1 MNAFQFMSCQETQQS
16 LSLYVDDQ
24 LALPV
29 RAACDDHLRECPLCR
44 AELAELRAISRGLAT
59 LARPIAPS
67 ALAASISDALLIE
80 VAARKRQ
87 PALPLNVRLAR
98 WLKPRLMP
106 YSVGSLASL
115 LLFGVMFNALRPHM
129 KALNDAAIAA
139 READAAT
146 YRIIYVGTEG
156 PSIYEP
162 ITPELF
168 AAQRAPF
175 NVESPSLN
183 PRGAL
188 AELTREQWHGHN
200 EGEDDM
206 IVVTDVF
213 SNGRASLA
221 DVVEAPRDRRMLDEF
236 QVALRKNAAFV
247 PAYYDRRPET
257 MRVVF
262 VVQKV
267 GVAERN
273 F

>member
-1 MNAFQFMSCQETQQS
+1 MLCQETQQS

-29 RAACDDHLRECPLCR
+29 RAACDEHLRECPVCR
-44 AELAELRAISRGLAT
+44 AELAEMRAIRRGLAV
-59 LARPIAPS
+59 LARPLAPPG
-67 ALAASISDALLIE
+67 LASSINDALSIE
-80 VAARKRQ
+80 AAARQRQ
-87 PALPLNVRLAR
+87 PVLPFSVKLAQ
-98 WLKPRLMP
+98 WLRPRLMP
-106 YSVGSLASL
+106 YTVGSLASV

-129 KALNDAAIAA
+129 RALSEAAIAA
-139 READAAT
+139 READF
-146 YRIIYVGTEG
+146 VGTEG

-168 AAQRAPF
+168 AAQRTPF
-175 NVESPSLN
+175 NGESPSLN

-188 AELTREQWHGHN
+188 AALTRSQSRGP

-206 IVVTDVF
+206 IVVADVF

-221 DVVEAPRDRRMLDEF
+221 DVVQPPRDRRMLDEF

-267 GVAERN
+267 DVPERN

>member
-1 MNAFQFMSCQETQQS
+1 MR
-16 LSLYVDDQ
+16 V
-24 LALPV
+24 
-29 RAACDDHLRECPLCR
+29 ACDEHLRQCPVCR
-44 AELAELRAISRGLAT
+44 TELAEMRAISRGLAT
-59 LARPIAPS
+59 LARPQSPPDLASSIND
-67 ALAASISDALLIE
+67 ALAIE
-80 VAARKRQ
+80 AAARKRQ
-87 PALPLNVRLAR
+87 PVLPLGVRLAR
-98 WLKPRLMP
+98 WLRPRLMP
-106 YSVGSLASL
+106 YTVGSLASL

-129 KALNDAAIAA
+129 RALSEAALAA
-139 READAAT
+139 READAAS
-146 YRIIYVGTEG
+146 YKIIFVGTEG

-168 AAQRAPF
+168 AAQRTPF
-175 NVESPSLN
+175 NGESPSLN

-188 AELTREQWHGHN
+188 AALTRSQTRGP

-206 IVVTDVF
+206 IVVADVF

-221 DVVEAPRDRRMLDEF
+221 DVVQPPRDRRMLDDF

-267 GVAERN
+267 DVPERN

>member
-1 MNAFQFMSCQETQQS
+1 MSCQATQQS

-29 RAACDDHLRECPLCR
+29 RAACDEHLRDCPLCR
-44 AELAELRAISRGLAT
+44 AELAEMRAISRRLAT
-59 LARPIAPS
+59 LTRPVSPS
-67 ALAASISDALLIE
+67 NLAASISDALWIE
-80 VAARKRQ
+80 AAAQKRQ
-87 PALPLNVRLAR
+87 PILPLKVRLAR

-106 YSVGSLASL
+106 YTVGSLASV

-129 KALNDAAIAA
+129 KALNEAAIAA
-139 READAAT
+139 READAAS
-146 YRIIYVGTEG
+146 YKIIFVGTEG

-162 ITPELF
+162 LTPELF

-175 NVESPSLN
+175 NGESPSLN

-188 AELTREQWHGHN
+188 AALTREQSHGHE
-200 EGEDDM
+200 EGDDDM

>member
-1 MNAFQFMSCQETQQS
+1 MSCLETQQS

-24 LALPV
+24 LGLPV
-29 RAACDDHLRECPLCR
+29 RAACDEHLRECPVCR
-44 AELAELRAISRGLAT
+44 AELAEMRGVKRELAMLSR
-59 LARPIAPS
+59 PVAPS
-67 ALAASISDALLIE
+67 DLASSISAALEIE
-80 VAARKRQ
+80 AGARVRQ
-87 PALPLNVRLAR
+87 PILPFGVRLTR
-98 WLKPRLMP
+98 WLRPRLMP
-106 YSVGSLASL
+106 YTVGSFASV

-129 KALNDAAIAA
+129 KALSEAAIAA
-139 READAAT
+139 READT
-146 YRIIYVGTEG
+146 SSYKIIFDGTEG

-168 AAQRAPF
+168 ASQRAPF
-175 NVESPSLN
+175 NGESPSLN

-188 AELTREQWHGHN
+188 AAMTRSQTRGHG

-206 IVVTDVF
+206 IVVADVF
-213 SNGRASLA
+213 SNGRASLV
-221 DVVEAPRDRRMLDEF
+221 DVVQPPRDRRMLDEF

-267 GVAERN
+267 DVPERN

>member
-1 MNAFQFMSCQETQQS
+1 MSCQETQQS

-24 LALPV
+24 LELPV
-29 RAACDDHLRECPLCR
+29 RAACDEHLRECPVCR
-44 AELAELRAISRGLAT
+44 AELAEMRVISRGLAT
-59 LARPIAPS
+59 LVRPQPPIDLAS
-67 ALAASISDALLIE
+67 SIKDALAIEAAAL
-80 VAARKRQ
+80 KRQ
-87 PALPLNVRLAR
+87 PVLPFSVKLAR
-98 WLKPRLMP
+98 WLRPRLMP
-106 YSVGSLASL
+106 YTVGSFASL

-129 KALNDAAIAA
+129 RALTEAAIAA
-139 READAAT
+139 READAAS
-146 YRIIYVGTEG
+146 YKIISVGTEG

-162 ITPELF
+162 LTPELF
-168 AAQRAPF
+168 AAQRTPF
-175 NVESPSLN
+175 NGESPSLN

-188 AELTREQWHGHN
+188 AALTSSRSQGQEDG
-200 EGEDDM
+200 DDM
-206 IVVTDVF
+206 IVVADVF

-221 DVVEAPRDRRMLDEF
+221 DVVQPPRDRRMLDEF

-267 GVAERN
+267 DVPERN

>member
-1 MNAFQFMSCQETQQS
+1 MSCQETQQS
-16 LSLYVDDQ
+16 LSLYVDDE
-24 LALPV
+24 LALPARV
-29 RAACDDHLRECPLCR
+29 QCEEHLRECPVCR
-44 AELAELRAISRGLAT
+44 AELTELRAISRGLAT
-59 LARPIAPS
+59 MARPQPPADLVS
-67 ALAASISDALLIE
+67 SISDALQIE
-80 VAARKRQ
+80 AAARARQ
-87 PALPLNVRLAR
+87 PVLPLGVRLAR
-98 WLKPRLMP
+98 WLRPRLMP
-106 YSVGSLASL
+106 YTVGSFASV

-129 KALNDAAIAA
+129 RALNEAAIAA
-139 READAAT
+139 REAEASSYKIT
-146 YRIIYVGTEG
+146 YLGTEG
-156 PSIYEP
+156 PNIYEP

-188 AELTREQWHGHN
+188 AALTREQAHGRE
-200 EGEDDM
+200 EGDDDM
-206 IVVTDVF
+206 IVIADVF

-221 DVVEAPRDRRMLDEF
+221 DVVQPPRDRRMLDEF

-247 PAYYDRRPET
+247 PAYYDQRPET

-267 GVAERN
+267 GVAEQN

>member
-1 MNAFQFMSCQETQQS
+1 MSCQETQQS

-29 RAACDDHLRECPLCR
+29 RAACEEHLRECPMCR
-44 AELAELRAISRGLAT
+44 AELAEMRAISRGLAT
-59 LARPIAPS
+59 LQRPLPPPDMAS
-67 ALAASISDALLIE
+67 AISDRLLTE
-80 VAARKRQ
+80 A
-87 PALPLNVRLAR
+87 
-98 WLKPRLMP
+98 
-106 YSVGSLASL
+106 
-115 LLFGVMFNALRPHM
+115 
-129 KALNDAAIAA
+129 AA
-139 READAAT
+139 READAAS
-146 YRIIYVGTEG
+146 YKIIFVGTEG

-168 AAQRAPF
+168 AAQRSPF
-175 NVESPSLN
+175 NGESPSLN

-188 AELTREQWHGHN
+188 AELTRSRSHGH
-200 EGEDDM
+200 EEDGDDM
-206 IVVTDVF
+206 IVVADVF

-221 DVVEAPRDRRMLDEF
+221 DVVQAPRDRRMLDEF

-267 GVAERN
+267 DVPERN

>member
-1 MNAFQFMSCQETQQS
+1 MSCQETQQS

-29 RAACDDHLRECPLCR
+29 RAACDEHLRECPVCR
-44 AELAELRAISRGLAT
+44 TELAEMRAISRGLAT
-59 LARPIAPS
+59 LARPVPPPD
-67 ALAASISDALLIE
+67 LASSISDALEIE
-80 VAARKRQ
+80 AAALKRQ
-87 PALPLNVRLAR
+87 PVLPFGVRLSR
-98 WLKPRLMP
+98 WLRPRLMP
-106 YSVGSLASL
+106 YTVGSFASV

-129 KALNDAAIAA
+129 KALTEAAIAA
-139 READAAT
+139 READSAS
-146 YRIIYVGTEG
+146 YKIIFVGTEG

-168 AAQRAPF
+168 AAQRTPF
-175 NVESPSLN
+175 NGESPSLN

-188 AELTREQWHGHN
+188 AALTRAQSHGHE

-206 IVVTDVF
+206 IVVADVF

-221 DVVEAPRDRRMLDEF
+221 DVVQPPRDRRMLDEF

-267 GVAERN
+267 DVPERN

>member
-1 MNAFQFMSCQETQQS
+1 MSCQETQQS

-29 RAACDDHLRECPLCR
+29 RAACDEHLRQCPVCR
-44 AELAELRAISRGLAT
+44 TELAEMRAISRGLAALRRPQPPSD
-59 LARPIAPS
+59 LAS
-67 ALAASISDALLIE
+67 SISDALLIE
-80 VAARKRQ
+80 AAARARQ
-87 PALPLNVRLAR
+87 PVLPFSVRLMR
-98 WLKPRLMP
+98 WLRPRLMP
-106 YSVGSLASL
+106 YTVGSFASV

-129 KALNDAAIAA
+129 MALNEAAIAA
-139 READAAT
+139 READAAS
-146 YRIIYVGTEG
+146 YKIIYVGTEG

-188 AELTREQWHGHN
+188 AALTREQPQGD

-206 IVVTDVF
+206 IVIADVF

-221 DVVEAPRDRRMLDEF
+221 DVVQPPRDRRMLDEF

-247 PAYYDRRPET
+247 PAYYDQRPET

-267 GVAERN
+267 GVSEQN

>member
-1 MNAFQFMSCQETQQS
+1 MTCQEIQKS

-29 RAACDDHLRECPLCR
+29 RVACDEHLRECPVCR
-44 AELAELRAISRGLAT
+44 TELTEMRAISRGLAS
-59 LARPIAPS
+59 LARPQPPAD
-67 ALAASISDALLIE
+67 LASSISDALAIE
-80 VAARKRQ
+80 AAARERQ
-87 PALPLNVRLAR
+87 PALPLGLRLMR
-98 WLKPRLMP
+98 WLRPRLMP
-106 YSVGSLASL
+106 YTVGSLASV

-129 KALNDAAIAA
+129 KALNEAAIAA
-139 READAAT
+139 READAAS
-146 YRIIYVGTEG
+146 YKIIYVGTEG

-175 NVESPSLN
+175 NIESPSLN

-188 AELTREQWHGHN
+188 AELTRQQSQGE
-200 EGEDDM
+200 EDEDDM
-206 IVVTDVF
+206 IVIADVF

-221 DVVEAPRDRRMLDEF
+221 DVVQPPRDRRMLDEF

-247 PAYYDRRPET
+247 PAYYDQRPET

-267 GVAERN
+267 GVNEGN

>member
-1 MNAFQFMSCQETQQS
+1 MSCQETQQS

-29 RAACDDHLRECPLCR
+29 RAACDEHLRQCPVCR
-44 AELAELRAISRGLAT
+44 AQLAEMRAISRGLAT
-59 LARPIAPS
+59 MVRPKPPS
-67 ALAASISDALLIE
+67 ELESSICDALRIE
-80 VAARKRQ
+80 ATLRARQ
-87 PALPLNVRLAR
+87 PVLPLGQRLMR
-98 WLKPRLMP
+98 WLRPRLMP
-106 YSVGSLASL
+106 YTVGSFASV

-129 KALNDAAIAA
+129 RALNEAAIAA
-139 READAAT
+139 READAAS
-146 YRIIYVGTEG
+146 YKIIYVGTEG

-162 ITPELF
+162 LTPELF

-188 AELTREQWHGHN
+188 AELTREQSHGHD

-206 IVVTDVF
+206 IVIADVF

-221 DVVEAPRDRRMLDEF
+221 DVVQPPRDRRMLDEF

-267 GVAERN
+267 GVAEGN

>member
-1 MNAFQFMSCQETQQS
+1 MSCQETQQS

-29 RAACDDHLRECPLCR
+29 RAACDEHLRECPVCR
-44 AELAELRAISRGLAT
+44 VELAEMRSVSRGLSA
-59 LARPIAPS
+59 LARPVPPPN
-67 ALAASISDALLIE
+67 LASSISDALQIE
-80 VAARKRQ
+80 AGARRRQ
-87 PALPLNVRLAR
+87 PILPLGVRLTR
-98 WLKPRLMP
+98 WLRPRLMP
-106 YSVGSLASL
+106 YTVGSFASV

-129 KALNDAAIAA
+129 KALSEAAIAA
-139 READAAT
+139 READAAS
-146 YRIIYVGTEG
+146 YKIIYIGTEG

-168 AAQRAPF
+168 AAQRAPMGTD
-175 NVESPSLN
+175 SPSLN

-188 AELTREQWHGHN
+188 AALTRAQSQGHD
-200 EGEDDM
+200 EGDDDM

-213 SNGRASLA
+213 SNGKASLA
-221 DVVEAPRDRRMLDEF
+221 DVVQPPRNPRMLDEF
-236 QVALRKNAAFV
+236 QDALRKNAAFV

-267 GVAERN
+267 DVAERN

>member
-1 MNAFQFMSCQETQQS
+1 MSCQETQQS

-29 RAACDDHLRECPLCR
+29 RAACDEHLRECPVCR
-44 AELAELRAISRGLAT
+44 AELSQIRTVTRGLAT
-59 LARPIAPS
+59 LARPVPPS
-67 ALAASISDALLIE
+67 NLAASITYALSIE
-80 VAARKRQ
+80 AAAQKRQ
-87 PALPLNVRLAR
+87 PSLPFSIRSAR
-98 WLKPRLMP
+98 WLKPRLVP
-106 YSVGSLASL
+106 YTVGSLASV
-115 LLFGVMFNALRPHM
+115 LLFAVMFNALRPHIQ
-129 KALNDAAIAA
+129 ALAEAAIAA
-139 READAAT
+139 READAT
-146 YRIIYVGTEG
+146 SYKVIYLGTEG
-156 PSIYEP
+156 PNIYEP

-168 AAQRAPF
+168 AAQRSPF
-175 NVESPSLN
+175 NGESPSLN

-188 AELTREQWHGHN
+188 AALTREQSHGHD

-221 DVVEAPRDRRMLDEF
+221 GVVHAPRDRRMLDDF

-247 PAYYDRRPET
+247 PAYYDDRPET

>member
-1 MNAFQFMSCQETQQS
+1 MFCQEIQQS

-29 RAACDDHLRECPLCR
+29 RVACDEHLRECPVCR
-44 AELAELRAISRGLAT
+44 TELAQMRAISRNLAM
-59 LARPIAPS
+59 LARPLPPS
-67 ALAASISDALLIE
+67 DLAASINDALLIE
-80 VAARKRQ
+80 AGARDSQ
-87 PALPLNVRLAR
+87 PVLPVGARLMR
-98 WLKPRLMP
+98 WLRPRLMP
-106 YSVGSLASL
+106 YTVGSFASL
-115 LLFGVMFNALRPHM
+115 LLFAVMFNALRPHL
-129 KALNDAAIAA
+129 KALTEASIAA
-139 READAAT
+139 READAASIKT
-146 YRIIYVGTEG
+146 IYDGTEG

-188 AELTREQWHGHN
+188 AALTRE
-200 EGEDDM
+200 ESDGEDDM
-206 IVVTDVF
+206 IVIADVF
-213 SNGRASLA
+213 SNGQASLA
-221 DVVEAPRDRRMLDEF
+221 DVVQPPRDRRMLDEF
-236 QVALRKNAAFV
+236 QVALRKDAAFV

-267 GVAERN
+267 GVAESD

>member
-1 MNAFQFMSCQETQQS
+1 MTCQETQQS

-29 RAACDDHLRECPLCR
+29 RAACDEHLRECPVCR
-44 AELAELRAISRGLAT
+44 AELAEMRAISRGLTSLVRPQPPAD
-59 LARPIAPS
+59 LAS
-67 ALAASISDALLIE
+67 SINDALQIE
-80 VAARKRQ
+80 AATRQ
-87 PALPLNVRLAR
+87 RYPVLPLGVRLTR
-98 WLKPRLMP
+98 WLRPRLMP
-106 YSVGSLASL
+106 YTVGSFASL
-115 LLFGVMFNALRPHM
+115 LLFTLMFNALRPHM
-129 KALNDAAIAA
+129 RALNEAAIAA
-139 READAAT
+139 READAAS
-146 YRIIYVGTEG
+146 YKIIYDGTQG
-156 PSIYEP
+156 PNIYEP
-162 ITPELF
+162 ITAELF

-175 NVESPSLN
+175 NGESPSLN

-188 AELTREQWHGHN
+188 AALTREQTHGHD

-206 IVVTDVF
+206 IVIADVF

-221 DVVEAPRDRRMLDEF
+221 DVVQPPRDRRMLDEF

-267 GVAERN
+267 GVAEAN

>member
-1 MNAFQFMSCQETQQS
+1 MSCQETQQS

-29 RAACDDHLRECPLCR
+29 RAACDEHLRECPVCR
-44 AELAELRAISRGLAT
+44 AELAEIRAISRSLAT
-59 LARPIAPS
+59 LARPVPPAN
-67 ALAASISDALLIE
+67 LASSISDALQIE
-80 VAARKRQ
+80 AAARERQ
-87 PALPLNVRLAR
+87 PILPYRVRLAR
-98 WLKPRLMP
+98 WLRPRLMP
-106 YSVGSLASL
+106 YTVGSFASL

-129 KALNDAAIAA
+129 RALNEAAIAA
-139 READAAT
+139 READAAS
-146 YRIIYVGTEG
+146 YKLIYVGAEG
-156 PSIYEP
+156 PSIFEP

-175 NVESPSLN
+175 NIESPSLN

-188 AELTREQWHGHN
+188 AALTSKQSHGHD

-206 IVVTDVF
+206 IVVADVF

-221 DVVEAPRDRRMLDEF
+221 DVVQPPRDRRMLDEF
-236 QVALRKNAAFV
+236 QVALRQNAAFV

>member
-1 MNAFQFMSCQETQQS
+1 MLCQETQQS

-29 RAACDDHLRECPLCR
+29 RAACDEHLRECPVCR
-44 AELAELRAISRGLAT
+44 AELAEMRAIRRGLAT
-59 LARPIAPS
+59 LARPIAPPD
-67 ALAASISDALLIE
+67 LASSINDALSIE
-80 VAARKRQ
+80 AAARRRQ
-87 PALPLNVRLAR
+87 PVLPFSVKLAQ
-98 WLKPRLMP
+98 WLRPRLMP
-106 YSVGSLASL
+106 YTIGSLASV

-129 KALNDAAIAA
+129 RALSEAAIAA
-139 READAAT
+139 READAG
-146 YRIIYVGTEG
+146 IEG

-168 AAQRAPF
+168 AAQRTPF
-175 NVESPSLN
+175 NGESPSLN

-188 AELTREQWHGHN
+188 AELTRSRFHGH
-200 EGEDDM
+200 EEDGDDM
-206 IVVTDVF
+206 IVVADVF

-221 DVVEAPRDRRMLDEF
+221 DVVQPPRDRRMLDEF

>member
-1 MNAFQFMSCQETQQS
+1 MICQETQQS

-24 LALPV
+24 LASPV
-29 RAACDDHLRECPLCR
+29 RAACDDHLRECPVCR
-44 AELAELRAISRGLAT
+44 AELAEMRAIRRGLAT
-59 LARPIAPS
+59 LARPVAPPD
-67 ALAASISDALLIE
+67 LASSINDALSIE
-80 VAARKRQ
+80 AAARQRQ
-87 PALPLNVRLAR
+87 PVLPFSVKLAQ
-98 WLKPRLMP
+98 WLRPRLMP
-106 YSVGSLASL
+106 YTVGSLASV

-129 KALNDAAIAA
+129 RALSEAAIAA
-139 READAAT
+139 REAG
-146 YRIIYVGTEG
+146 VSTEG

-168 AAQRAPF
+168 AAQRTPF
-175 NVESPSLN
+175 NGESPSLN

-188 AELTREQWHGHN
+188 AELTRSRSHGH
-200 EGEDDM
+200 EEDGDDM
-206 IVVTDVF
+206 IVVADVF

-221 DVVEAPRDRRMLDEF
+221 DVVQPPRDRRMLDEF
-236 QVALRKNAAFV
+236 QVALRRNAAFV

-267 GVAERN
+267 DVPERN

>member
-1 MNAFQFMSCQETQQS
+1 MRS
-16 LSLYVDDQ
+16 L
-24 LALPV
+24 
-29 RAACDDHLRECPLCR
+29 
-44 AELAELRAISRGLAT
+44 SRGLAALSRPQAPT
-59 LARPIAPS
+59 DLAS
-67 ALAASISDALLIE
+67 AISDALFIE
-80 VAARKRQ
+80 AAARKRQ
-87 PALPLNVRLAR
+87 PPLSFGTRLAL
-98 WLKPRLMP
+98 WLRPRLIP
-106 YSVGSLASL
+106 YTVGSFASL

-129 KALNDAAIAA
+129 QALSEAAIAA
-139 READAAT
+139 READAAS
-146 YRIIYVGTEG
+146 YKIIFVGTEG

-162 ITPELF
+162 LAPELF
-168 AAQRAPF
+168 AAQRTPF
-175 NVESPSLN
+175 NGESPSLN

-188 AELTREQWHGHN
+188 AALTRARSHGHD

-206 IVVTDVF
+206 IVVADVF

-221 DVVEAPRDRRMLDEF
+221 DVVQAPRDRRMLDDF

-267 GVAERN
+267 DVHERN